1 MRLTPLEIQRHEF
14 RRTWKGYDPAEVD
27 GFLESL
33 AQDYESL
40 VHELEA
46 MRELARGLEGRVKHL
61 SANEEVLRQ
70 TLVTAQAMSEDLKKT
85 AVKESEVL
93 LGEAEVRAEK
103 ILDAAHRRA
112 AKLAQDIREM
122 RSLRS
127 SLAGA
132 IRSAIETHLGML
144 DTLAEVDVESPAEDK
159 IAYLTP
165 PPRVAR
171 GGEGA

>member
-1 MRLTPLEIQRHEF
+1 MRLTPLDVQNHQF

-27 GFLESL
+27 GFLHIL

-46 MRELARGLEGRVKHL
+46 LRETARGLEARVREL
-61 SANEEVLRQ
+61 SVNEEVLRQ
-70 TLVTAQAMSEDLKKT
+70 TLVTAQAMTEDLKKT
-85 AVKESEVL
+85 ALKESEIL
-93 LGEAEVRAEK
+93 IGEAEVRAEK

-112 AKLAQDIREM
+112 AKLAQDIRDLKGV
-122 RSLRS
+122 RAN
-127 SLAGA
+127 LAA
-132 IRSAIETHLGML
+132 TIRAAIETHLGL
-144 DTLAEVDVESPAEDK
+144 VDSLAEVGDETPAEDK

-165 PPRVAR
+165 PPRASR

>member
-1 MRLTPLEIQRHEF
+1 MRLTPLEIQKHQF
-14 RRTWKGYDPAEVD
+14 RRTWKGYDPDEVD
-27 GFLESL
+27 AYLEHL
-33 AQDYESL
+33 AEDYESL

-46 MRELARGLEGRVKHL
+46 MREMVRGLETRVKQL
-61 SANEEVLRQ
+61 SSNEDVLRQ

-85 AVKESEVL
+85 ALKESEIL

-103 ILDAAHRRA
+103 IMDAAHRRA
-112 AKLAQDIREM
+112 AKLAQDIRDM
-122 RSLRS
+122 KSLRS

-132 IRSAIETHLGML
+132 IRSVIETHLGLL
-144 DTLAEVDVESPAEDK
+144 DSLAEVDVESPAEDK

>member
-1 MRLTPLEIQRHEF
+1 MRLTPLEIQKHEF
-14 RRTWKGYDPAEVD
+14 RRTWKGYDPADVD

-46 MRELARGLEGRVKHL
+46 MRELVRGLEGRVKQL

-70 TLVTAQAMSEDLKKT
+70 TLVTAQAMTEDLKKT
-85 AVKESEVL
+85 AVKETEL
-93 LGEAEVRAEK
+93 MLGEAEVRAEK

-112 AKLAQDIREM
+112 AKLGQDIRDM
-122 RSLRS
+122 KSLRS

-132 IRSAIETHLGML
+132 IRSVIETHLGLL
-144 DTLAEVDVESPAEDK
+144 DSLAEVDVESPAEDK
-159 IAYLTP
+159 VAYLTP
-165 PPRVAR
+165 PRVVR